1 MAFDCAQAPALLGHP
16 GAEVVACGPFYGSP
30 TLRFVWLST
39 RAGAVKRFVLRTPGE
54 ALFVGEGLAAA
65 GRFLEEGRLNHNVT
79 LDQGAA
85 QLFLQVAGA
94 RPPGW
99 TALDGGGNFPRVGRG
114 VAFSADP
121 FVLTLIRAV
130 VVTLPSSLSPA
141 LHMGD
146 ALGLSGGRPPAP
158 PRLYERAVL
167 ARSEA
172 GVWEWALSA
181 GRAGEWAEQR
191 RVALR

>member
-1 MAFDCAQAPALLGHP
+1 MAFDCADAPTLLGHP

-39 RAGAVKRFVLRTPGE
+39 RAGAVKRLVLLTPGDSIF
-54 ALFVGEGLAAA
+54 LGEGLAAA
-65 GRFLEEGRLNHNVT
+65 GRFLEEGRLNHNAA
-79 LDQGAA
+79 LDQRGAL
-85 QLFLQVAGA
+85 LFLQVAGA

-99 TALDGGGNFPRVGRG
+99 TALDGAGNFPRQGPG
-114 VAFSADP
+114 VAFSAEP
-121 FVLTLIRAV
+121 FVLTLVRAV
-130 VVTLPSSLSPA
+130 VVALPSSLPSAP
-141 LHMGD
+141 HVGD
-146 ALGLSGGRPPAP
+146 ALGLSGGRPPAQ

-172 GVWEWALSA
+172 GVWEWTLCA
-181 GRAGEWAEQR
+181 GRAGDWTEQR